1 MISSRVWNLI
11 SEDAK
16 SRIQQIVAEDINEI
30 MKNELGYSLVQ
41 NISTAKKE
49 IVSPRQTKQQTSKES
64 LAVFGRKFTSIASM
78 SSFFEVPTSTL
89 YGHIKRGEDVEAY
102 LKKKS
107 PKIAEAQ
114 QKEEQ
119 QTVIKRNGA
128 YPIH

>member
-1 MISSRVWNLI
+1 MISSRMWSLI

-16 SRIQQIVAEDINEI
+16 SRIQQIIAEDINEI
-30 MKNELGYSLVQ
+30 MKAELGYSLVQ
-41 NISTAKKE
+41 NISNAKKQ
-49 IVSPRQTKQQTSKES
+49 ILVAPKQAQVTKES
-64 LAVFGRKFTSIASM
+64 LVAFGRTFRSIAAM
-78 SSFFEVPTSTL
+78 SNFFEVPTSTL

-114 QKEEQ
+114 QKEQQ